1 MDMARLILVVD
12 DDEQIQRLLAIT
24 LEIEGYECAV
34 VDNGYDAIVLVIN
47 EAPDLVI
54 TDLMMP
60 QMNGYELCRRIREI
74 SSIPIIMLTSMRLDR
89 QLRANAT
96 AAGASFVMRKPFIAS
111 ELMARI
117 NDLLN
122 N

>member
-1 MDMARLILVVD
+1 MDIARLILVVD

-24 LEIEGYECAV
+24 LEIEGYECTV
-34 VDNGYDAIVLVIN
+34 VDNGYDAIDLVIS

-60 QMNGYELCRRIREI
+60 QMNGDELCRRIREI

-89 QLRANAT
+89 QLRANAI
-96 AAGASFVMRKPFIAS
+96 AAGASFVMRKPFVAS